1 MLTSSLDLDGVVAEV
16 DFERDQILELRE
28 QLSGK
33 RDYIG
38 GAGGVVLSV
47 LALRQQG
54 GEGSLGNR
62 PELAGYCSG
71 LVYNQPGA
79 LRELHWH
86 PNASEWQYYTSGSG
100 RMTVFAS
107 EGQTRTM
114 DYKRRLRSAGCRT
127 LCREYWK

>member
-54 GEGSLGNR
+54 GEGSLGIA
-62 PELAGYCSG
+62 PSLLAIAAG
-71 LVYNQPGA
+71 LFTINPGLYA
-79 LRELHWH
+79 NFIGIPTLR
-86 PNASEWQYYTSGSG
+86 SGSI
-100 RMTVFAS
+100 TPLAA
-107 EGQTRTM
+107 
-114 DYKRRLRSAGCRT
+114 AG
-127 LCREYWK
+127 